1 MNIYATYATNL
12 EIVEARKKIEILS
25 GLALQERESLYF
37 GVYYCVGDKYDGQSF
52 QLHHNRDFDD
62 NEPLKDVP
70 FSVLLEVSRLS
81 VENEKLFATLD
92 DFHLIHKEYL

>member
-12 EIVEARKKIEILS
+12 EITEAKKKIEILCD
-25 GLALQERESLYF
+25 LAFQERESLYF
-37 GVYYCVGDKYDGQSF
+37 GVYYCAGDKYERQYF

-70 FSVLLEVSRLS
+70 FSVLLEVSRLN
-81 VENEKLFATLD
+81 VENEKLLATLD